1 MISIKNITFSYEK
14 TKVLKEVSLEVPRGT
29 SYAIIGAS
37 GSGKTTLLYALAGLI
52 NVREGEICIE
62 GESINENLGG
72 KVSLILQNLGLF
84 PWKTVRENILMG
96 IKKKKLSLDEKLK
109 RVDEI
114 LKELEIYSIKD
125 KYIEEISGGQKQRV
139 AIGRALV
146 SGREVLLLD
155 EATSALDSM
164 TKEKIQDLL
173 LEIHLK
179 RKNTMVFV
187 THSIEEAVFLGEKIV
202 VMEEGRIKEII
213 ENPYCNDNDLRKR
226 REFFDICSKVRR
238 SLYE

>member
-1 MISIKNITFSYEK
+1 MISIKNVTFAYEN
-14 TKVLKEVSLEVPRGT
+14 TKVLKEVSLDVPRGT

-37 GSGKTTLLYALAGLI
+37 GSGKTTLLYSLAGL
-52 NVREGEICIE
+52 V
-62 GESINENLGG
+62 SINEGDIRIDG
-72 KVSLILQNLGLF
+72 QSVREEGCKSVTLILQNLGLF
-84 PWKTVRENILMG
+84 PWKTVRDNVLMG
-96 IKKKKLSLDEKLK
+96 LKKEKLSKEEKVK
-109 RVDEI
+109 RVE
-114 LKELEIYSIKD
+114 ELLNELDIYSIKD
-125 KYIEEISGGQKQRV
+125 KYIDDISGGQKQRV

-146 SGREVLLLD
+146 SGEEVLLLD

-179 RKNTMVFV
+179 RNNTMVFV

-202 VMEEGRIKEII
+202 VMEKGKIKEVIS
-213 ENPYCNDNDLRKR
+213 NPYFKDKELRKR
-226 REFFDICSKVRR
+226 KEFFDICMEVRR